1 MRSDEYNWDT
11 YPKTYAAQVVQVKK
25 RRTLS
30 INRGD
35 FKIVDGGICLKD
47 GLLPLPPNHKLL
59 YEEIIDLA
67 PTSVHE
73 VGCGW
78 GNSLANI
85 NVLTAGG
92 ISVYGSEISQK
103 QIDGTKAK
111 HPWLAKHIVLNDIT
125 KSPVTPCDIVFTAAV
140 LMHLGDKNLEKAV
153 RNIAASAKQYILLS
167 ENPRRDYPDV
177 FFRVSP
183 KGWEDAKVKRKE
195 RGDAQLIIISK

>member
-1 MRSDEYNWDT
+1 MRSDEYNWDI

-35 FKIVDGGICLKD
+35 FKIVDGVICLKD

-85 NVLTAGG
+85 NILTVGG

-103 QIDGTKAK
+103 QIDGAETR
-111 HPWLAKHIVLNDIT
+111 HPWLKKYITLNDIT
-125 KSPVTPCDIVFTAAV
+125 KSPVTACDIVFTAAV
-140 LMHLGDKNLEKAV
+140 LMHLSDSNLEKAIK
-153 RNIAASAKQYILLS
+153 NIAASAKQHILLV
-167 ENPRRDYPDV
+167 ENPRRHYPTV
-177 FFRVSP
+177 FFCVGP
-183 KGWEDAKVKRKE
+183 EGWEDAKVKEVE
-195 RGDAQLIIISK
+195 RDGGQITIISR